1 MRKLTIAILTSLLMM
16 ACASI
21 DCPVNNLVETMYT
34 LQKPDGTP
42 DTLLKDTL
50 WVWADRIDGTSIL
63 LINRLCGAKATQFKI
78 PVSYAQT
85 EDTIR
90 LETLTPEGLSWEDTI
105 WVKKDNR
112 PHFEGVDCKASYFH
126 TIQSVRS
133 TQNLI
138 DTVIINNTEV
148 NYDASKAHFLLRLK
162 DRR

>member
-1 MRKLTIAILTSLLMM
+1 MRKLTIAILTSLLVM

-21 DCPVNNLVETMYT
+21 DCPVNNLVETVYT
-34 LQKPDGTP
+34 LQKSDGTP
-42 DTLLKDTL
+42 DTMGVDTL
-50 WVWADRIDGTSIL
+50 WVWAERADGNSSL
-63 LINRLCGAKATQFKI
+63 LINRLCGPKATQFRI
-78 PVSYAQT
+78 PVSYTQT
-85 EDTIR
+85 EDIITLEATDTIG
-90 LETLTPEGLSWEDTI
+90 TSWEDTI
-105 WVKKDNR
+105 WVTKDNR

-133 TQNLI
+133 THDLI

>member
-1 MRKLTIAILTSLLMM
+1 MRKLTITILTSLLMT

-21 DCPVNNLVETMYT
+21 DCPVNNLVETMYA
-34 LQKPDGTP
+34 LQKSDGTP

-50 WVWADRIDGTSIL
+50 WVWAERIDGTSIL

-85 EDTIR
+85 EDIICLDTQND
-90 LETLTPEGLSWEDTI
+90 EGMSWEDTI
-105 WVKKDNR
+105 WVTKDNR

-126 TIQSVRS
+126 TIKSVRS
-133 TQNLI
+133 THDLI